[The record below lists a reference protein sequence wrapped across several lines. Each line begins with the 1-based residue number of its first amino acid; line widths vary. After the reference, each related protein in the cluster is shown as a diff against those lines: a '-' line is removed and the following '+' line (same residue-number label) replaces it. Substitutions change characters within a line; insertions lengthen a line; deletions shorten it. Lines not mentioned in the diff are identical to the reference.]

1 MAFAEKLIA
10 VRRAHHL
17 TQEQLAAKLFVTR
30 QAVSRWERSEVTP
43 GIDMMKLIAAV
54 TGEPLSH
61 LLEMPEH
68 YCQSCGMILTP
79 DDCGTDAAGTAT
91 DHYCKWC
98 YDHGKYTYD
107 TTMEAMI
114 EDCAPRLAQNTGM
127 SLDEAVSLMG
137 AVLPQLERWRTVQ
150 ENEERYGAEA
160 RSRYGNEAI
169 DAANEALLDMD
180 PHTWNDMKE
189 LERAILG
196 QLSIAMSDGEPE
208 GSEARKLVAM
218 HRRWIGLNWGH
229 EPQDEAY
236 LGLAHGY
243 LADQRFIDYYDKPC
257 GTGATA
263 FLVQAI
269 ESSSAHAW
277 TTAALGISIETSTD
291 WRPMATDHELVLY
304 VMTGCPYC
312 IKVKRFLADNGV
324 TIPERNISTDP
335 DAEQTLIAV
344 GGKRQVPCLFI
355 DGKPL
360 YESSDIIAWV
370 QEHLL

>member
-30 QAVSRWERSEVTP
+30 QAVSRWERGEVTP
-43 GIDMMKLIAAV
+43 GIDMMKLIAAI

-79 DDCGTDAAGTAT
+79 DDCGTDATGATT

-114 EDCAPRLAQNTGM
+114 EDCAPRLAQNNGM

-160 RSRYGNEAI
+160 RARYGDEAI

-180 PHTWNDMKE
+180 PQTWNDMKE

-196 QLSIAMSDGEPE
+196 QLSIAMGDGDAN
-208 GSEARKLVAM
+208 GGEAHKLVAM
-218 HRRWIGLNWGH
+218 HRRWIALNWGC

-236 LGLAHGY
+236 LGLANGY
-243 LADQRFIDYYDKPC
+243 LADQRFVDYYDKPC

-269 ESSSAHAW
+269 ESSLTRA
-277 TTAALGISIETSTD
+277 
-291 WRPMATDHELVLY
+291 
-304 VMTGCPYC
+304 
-312 IKVKRFLADNGV
+312 
-324 TIPERNISTDP
+324 
-335 DAEQTLIAV
+335 
-344 GGKRQVPCLFI
+344 
-355 DGKPL
+355 
-360 YESSDIIAWV
+360 
-370 QEHLL
+370 

>member
-30 QAVSRWERSEVTP
+30 QAISRWERGEVTP

-79 DDCGTDAAGTAT
+79 DDCGTDAHGATT

-98 YDHGKYTYD
+98 YDHGKYTYE

-160 RSRYGNEAI
+160 RARYGDEAI
-169 DAANEALLDMD
+169 DTANEALLDMD
-180 PHTWNDMKE
+180 HQTWNDMK
-189 LERAILG
+189 
-196 QLSIAMSDGEPE
+196 D
-208 GSEARKLVAM
+208 
-218 HRRWIGLNWGH
+218 LNALFWASSRL
-229 EPQDEAY
+229 PW
-236 LGLAHGY
+236 
-243 LADQRFIDYYDKPC
+243 
-257 GTGATA
+257 ATA
-263 FLVQAI
+263 IQR
-269 ESSSAHAW
+269 
-277 TTAALGISIETSTD
+277 AA
-291 WRPMATDHELVLY
+291 RPKNLLR
-304 VMTGCPYC
+304 C
-312 IKVKRFLADNGV
+312 
-324 TIPERNISTDP
+324 
-335 DAEQTLIAV
+335 IAV
-344 GGKRQVPCLFI
+344 GLASTGEPSPRTKRIWASPTAILPISALLTTTTSPAAPELRRFWSRPSSRRWLAHRPRRLWVSQS
-355 DGKPL
+355 KPQPIGDPWL
-360 YESSDIIAWV
+360 LITSSCCT
-370 QEHLL
+370 L

>member
-30 QAVSRWERSEVTP
+30 QAVSRWERDEVTP

-79 DDCGTDAAGTAT
+79 DDCGTDAAGATT

-98 YDHGKYTYD
+98 YDHGKYTCD

-160 RSRYGNEAI
+160 RKRYGDEAI

-180 PHTWNDMKE
+180 P
-189 LERAILG
+189 R
-196 QLSIAMSDGEPE
+196 
-208 GSEARKLVAM
+208 
-218 HRRWIGLNWGH
+218 
-229 EPQDEAY
+229 
-236 LGLAHGY
+236 HG
-243 LADQRFIDYYDKPC
+243 
-257 GTGATA
+257 
-263 FLVQAI
+263 
-269 ESSSAHAW
+269 
-277 TTAALGISIETSTD
+277 TT
-291 WRPMATDHELVLY
+291 
-304 VMTGCPYC
+304 
-312 IKVKRFLADNGV
+312 
-324 TIPERNISTDP
+324 
-335 DAEQTLIAV
+335 
-344 GGKRQVPCLFI
+344 
-355 DGKPL
+355 
-360 YESSDIIAWV
+360 
-370 QEHLL
+370 

>member
-10 VRRAHHL
+10 IRRAHHL

-30 QAVSRWERSEVTP
+30 QAVSRWERDEVTP

-79 DDCGTDAAGTAT
+79 DDCGTDATGATT

-160 RSRYGNEAI
+160 RARYGDEAI

-180 PHTWNDMKE
+180 PETWNDMKE
-189 LERAILG
+189 LERAVWA
-196 QLSIAMSDGEPE
+196 SYRSPWAMAMRT
-208 GSEARKLVAM
+208 EARLASLSRCIVAGLLSTGDASPRTKRISASPTAILPTSALLTTTTSPAAPEP
-218 HRRWIGLNWGH
+218 RRFWYR
-229 EPQDEAY
+229 P
-236 LGLAHGY
+236 
-243 LADQRFIDYYDKPC
+243 
-257 GTGATA
+257 
-263 FLVQAI
+263 
-269 ESSSAHAW
+269 SS
-277 TTAALGISIETSTD
+277 
-291 WRPMATDHELVLY
+291 R
-304 VMTGCPYC
+304 
-312 IKVKRFLADNGV
+312 R
-324 TIPERNISTDP
+324 
-335 DAEQTLIAV
+335 
-344 GGKRQVPCLFI
+344 
-355 DGKPL
+355 
-360 YESSDIIAWV
+360 
-370 QEHLL
+370 

>member
-30 QAVSRWERSEVTP
+30 QAISRWERGEVTP
-43 GIDMMKLIAAV
+43 GIDVMKLIAAV

-98 YDHGKYTYD
+98 YDHGKYTYE

-114 EDCAPRLAQNTGM
+114 EDCAPRLAQNAGM

-160 RSRYGNEAI
+160 RARYGDEAI

-180 PHTWNDMKE
+180 PETWNDMKE

-196 QLSIAMSDGEPE
+196 QLSIAMGDGDPKSD
-208 GSEARKLVAM
+208 EACKLVAM
-218 HRRWIGLNWGH
+218 HRRWIGLNWGS

-236 LGLAHGY
+236 LRLARGY
-243 LADQRFIDYYDKPC
+243 LADQRFVNYYDKPC

-263 FLVQAI
+263 FLVKAI
-269 ESSSAHAW
+269 ESS
-277 TTAALGISIETSTD
+277 
-291 WRPMATDHELVLY
+291 
-304 VMTGCPYC
+304 
-312 IKVKRFLADNGV
+312 LAC
-324 TIPERNISTDP
+324 
-335 DAEQTLIAV
+335 A
-344 GGKRQVPCLFI
+344 
-355 DGKPL
+355 
-360 YESSDIIAWV
+360 
-370 QEHLL
+370 

>member
-10 VRRAHHL
+10 IRRDNNL

-30 QAVSRWERSEVTP
+30 QAVSRWERGEVTP
-43 GIDMMKLIAAV
+43 GIDMMKLIAAI

-79 DDCGTDAAGTAT
+79 DDCGTDAHGATT

-98 YDHGKYTYD
+98 YDHGKYTYE

-160 RSRYGNEAI
+160 RARYGDEAV

-180 PHTWNDMKE
+180 PETWNDMKE

-196 QLSIAMSDGEPE
+196 LS
-208 GSEARKLVAM
+208 
-218 HRRWIGLNWGH
+218 
-229 EPQDEAY
+229 
-236 LGLAHGY
+236 
-243 LADQRFIDYYDKPC
+243 
-257 GTGATA
+257 
-263 FLVQAI
+263 
-269 ESSSAHAW
+269 
-277 TTAALGISIETSTD
+277 
-291 WRPMATDHELVLY
+291 
-304 VMTGCPYC
+304 
-312 IKVKRFLADNGV
+312 
-324 TIPERNISTDP
+324 
-335 DAEQTLIAV
+335 LIH
-344 GGKRQVPCLFI
+344 I
-355 DGKPL
+355 
-360 YESSDIIAWV
+360 
-370 QEHLL
+370 

>member
-30 QAVSRWERSEVTP
+30 QAVSRWERDEVTP

-79 DDCGTDAAGTAT
+79 DDCGTDAAGATT

-137 AVLPQLERWRTVQ
+137 AVLPQLERWRAVQ

-160 RSRYGNEAI
+160 RARYGDEAI
-169 DAANEALLDMD
+169 DAADEALLDMD
-180 PHTWNDMKE
+180 PETWNDMKE
-189 LERAILG
+189 LERAVLG
-196 QLSIAMSDGEPE
+196 QLSIAMGIGDPESNEATNLSQCTVDGLPLTGDTSPKTKHTWASPTAILPTSALLTTTTSPAAPEP
-208 GSEARKLVAM
+208 
-218 HRRWIGLNWGH
+218 RRFWSR
-229 EPQDEAY
+229 P
-236 LGLAHGY
+236 
-243 LADQRFIDYYDKPC
+243 
-257 GTGATA
+257 
-263 FLVQAI
+263 
-269 ESSSAHAW
+269 SS
-277 TTAALGISIETSTD
+277 
-291 WRPMATDHELVLY
+291 R
-304 VMTGCPYC
+304 
-312 IKVKRFLADNGV
+312 R
-324 TIPERNISTDP
+324 
-335 DAEQTLIAV
+335 
-344 GGKRQVPCLFI
+344 
-355 DGKPL
+355 
-360 YESSDIIAWV
+360 
-370 QEHLL
+370 

>member
-30 QAVSRWERSEVTP
+30 QAISRWERGEVTP

-68 YCQSCGMILTP
+68 YCQSCGMLLTS
-79 DDCGTDAAGTAT
+79 DDCGTDASGAT
-91 DHYCKWC
+91 TDRYCKWC
-98 YDHGKYTYD
+98 YDHGEYTYE

-114 EDCAPRLAQNTGM
+114 EDCAPRLAQSTGM

-160 RSRYGNEAI
+160 RKRYGAEAI

-180 PHTWNDMKE
+180 PETWNDMKE

-196 QLSIAMSDGEPE
+196 
-208 GSEARKLVAM
+208 
-218 HRRWIGLNWGH
+218 
-229 EPQDEAY
+229 
-236 LGLAHGY
+236 
-243 LADQRFIDYYDKPC
+243 
-257 GTGATA
+257 
-263 FLVQAI
+263 
-269 ESSSAHAW
+269 
-277 TTAALGISIETSTD
+277 
-291 WRPMATDHELVLY
+291 
-304 VMTGCPYC
+304 
-312 IKVKRFLADNGV
+312 
-324 TIPERNISTDP
+324 
-335 DAEQTLIAV
+335 
-344 GGKRQVPCLFI
+344 
-355 DGKPL
+355 
-360 YESSDIIAWV
+360 
-370 QEHLL
+370 

>member
-30 QAVSRWERSEVTP
+30 QAISRWERGEVTP

-79 DDCGTDAAGTAT
+79 DDCGTDATGAAT

-98 YDHGKYTYD
+98 YDHGQYTYD

-160 RSRYGNEAI
+160 RARYGDEAV

-180 PHTWNDMKE
+180 PETWNDMKE

-196 QLSIAMSDGEPE
+196 QLSIAMTEMRTETRLASLSRCIVAGLALIGDTSPRTKRTWASPTAIWPTSALLTTTTSPVAPE
-208 GSEARKLVAM
+208 LRLFWYRPSS
-218 HRRWIGLNWGH
+218 RRWPAHRLRRLWVFQSKPQPIGDLW
-229 EPQDEAY
+229 
-236 LGLAHGY
+236 LL
-243 LADQRFIDYYDKPC
+243 IM
-257 GTGATA
+257 
-263 FLVQAI
+263 
-269 ESSSAHAW
+269 SSC
-277 TTAALGISIETSTD
+277 ST
-291 WRPMATDHELVLY
+291 L
-304 VMTGCPYC
+304 
-312 IKVKRFLADNGV
+312 
-324 TIPERNISTDP
+324 
-335 DAEQTLIAV
+335 
-344 GGKRQVPCLFI
+344 
-355 DGKPL
+355 
-360 YESSDIIAWV
+360 
-370 QEHLL
+370 

>member
-30 QAVSRWERSEVTP
+30 QAISRWERGEVTP

-79 DDCGTDAAGTAT
+79 DDCGTDATGTAT

-150 ENEERYGAEA
+150 ENEARYGAEA
-160 RSRYGNEAI
+160 RARYGDEAI

-180 PHTWNDMKE
+180 PETWNDMKE

-196 QLSIAMSDGEPE
+196 QLSIAMGIGDPE
-208 GSEARKLVAM
+208 SNEARKLVAM
-218 HRRWIGLNWGH
+218 LVAGLLSTGDASPKTRRTWASPTVILPTSALLTTTTSPAPP
-229 EPQDEAY
+229 EPR
-236 LGLAHGY
+236 
-243 LADQRFIDYYDKPC
+243 RFWSRP
-257 GTGATA
+257 
-263 FLVQAI
+263 
-269 ESSSAHAW
+269 SSRHWSAHRPRQLW
-277 TTAALGISIETSTD
+277 VFQSKPQPIGDLWLLITSS
-291 WRPMATDHELVLY
+291 
-304 VMTGCPYC
+304 C
-312 IKVKRFLADNGV
+312 
-324 TIPERNISTDP
+324 ST
-335 DAEQTLIAV
+335 L
-344 GGKRQVPCLFI
+344 
-355 DGKPL
+355 
-360 YESSDIIAWV
+360 
-370 QEHLL
+370 

>member
-30 QAVSRWERSEVTP
+30 QAISRWERGEVTP

-79 DDCGTDAAGTAT
+79 DDCGTDATGATT

-98 YDHGKYTYD
+98 YDHGKYTYA

-150 ENEERYGAEA
+150 ENEECYGAEA
-160 RSRYGNEAI
+160 RARYGNEAI
-169 DAANEALLDMD
+169 VQQ
-180 PHTWNDMKE
+180 TKRYWIW
-189 LERAILG
+189 IL
-196 QLSIAMSDGEPE
+196 
-208 GSEARKLVAM
+208 R
-218 HRRWIGLNWGH
+218 
-229 EPQDEAY
+229 
-236 LGLAHGY
+236 HG
-243 LADQRFIDYYDKPC
+243 
-257 GTGATA
+257 
-263 FLVQAI
+263 
-269 ESSSAHAW
+269 
-277 TTAALGISIETSTD
+277 TT
-291 WRPMATDHELVLY
+291 
-304 VMTGCPYC
+304 
-312 IKVKRFLADNGV
+312 
-324 TIPERNISTDP
+324 
-335 DAEQTLIAV
+335 
-344 GGKRQVPCLFI
+344 
-355 DGKPL
+355 
-360 YESSDIIAWV
+360 
-370 QEHLL
+370 